1 MLYHDNGKLQVF
13 ANTRCA
19 STNMHHYFGISV
31 VKQRDFPAEFSN
43 NLVIVLRN
51 PLDRLVS
58 ASTGIPTVASLF
70 SSFKQD
76 LSDANGKEA
85 SDAFV
90 EEYTVFL
97 LHCFPYLSR
106 IKDEPFR
113 IIDFYRIE
121 DYIPR
126 RKEKF
131 LFQSPVTHSRDYTN
145 PKEVYI
151 ENRYFSLADLETE
164 YETYLEL
171 LKYREQISVDEWKEK
186 TT

>member
-1 MLYHDNGKLQVF
+1 MLYHNNGKLQVF

-58 ASTGIPTVASLF
+58 ASTGIPSISNMF
-70 SSFKQD
+70 SSFKKD
-76 LSDANGKEA
+76 LSDTNGKEA
-85 SDAFV
+85 SDAVV
-90 EEYTVFL
+90 EEYAVFL
-97 LHCFPYLSR
+97 LHCFPYLR
-106 IKDEPFR
+106 MIKDKQFR
-113 IIDFYRIE
+113 IIDFDRVE
-121 DYIPR
+121 EYIPR
-126 RKEKF
+126 RSEIGF
-131 LFQSPVTHSRDYTN
+131 FQSPTTYSSGYTD
-145 PKEVYI
+145 PKTVYV
-151 ENRYFSLADLETE
+151 ENKYFTLTDLEIE

-171 LKYREQISVDEWKEK
+171 LKDREQISVDEWKEK

>member
-1 MLYHDNGKLQVF
+1 MFYHDNGKLQVF

-19 STNMHHYFGISV
+19 STNMHHYFSISV
-31 VKQRDFPAEFSN
+31 VEQRDFPAEFSN

-58 ASTGIPTVASLF
+58 ASTGIPTVSNMF

-90 EEYTVFL
+90 EEYAVFS
-97 LHCFPYLSR
+97 LHCFPYLGR

-121 DYIPR
+121 DYIS
-126 RKEKF
+126 RKMH
-131 LFQSPVTHSRDYTN
+131 LPQSPTTNSNNYTD
-145 PKEVYI
+145 PKSTYV
-151 ENRYFSLADLETE
+151 ENRYFSLAELEKE
-164 YETYLEL
+164 YDTYLSL
-171 LKYREQISVDEWKEK
+171 LKEREQISVEEWKEK